1 MVFTRIESL
10 FILAPLALLAL
21 FLKRRRRKNFYS
33 HPLISYMR
41 GKIPEPSRLVHLPRF
56 LELLALACLA
66 VALLNPAL
74 PSAKH
79 LVMHRGLDIVLVLD
93 LSSSMQEPI
102 DMEGALRRRRMGM
115 TIKESTRLD
124 AVKEAIARFAQKR
137 QGDRIGLVV
146 FSENGYVVAPMT
158 PDTAYL
164 INYLKTVDHKTLAS
178 EGQTAIGEGIFTALQ
193 LAEQQSRGRIKN
205 KGRLMV
211 VLTDGENNT
220 GRDVYLA
227 IQKAV
232 EAGFKIYFIGVEI
245 RKTPESLRLV
255 SALNA
260 VGASYY
266 DVRDSEQVGKAYGEI
281 NRLEKG
287 TFLTEQEVDHLP
299 YYYPF
304 ALASVLLLAASVSLR
319 AFPYFLEIT

>member
-1 MVFTRIESL
+1 MVFTRLDWI
-10 FILAPLALLAL
+10 FIIAPVLLLAF
-21 FLKRRRRKNFYS
+21 FLKRRRRRNFFS
-33 HPLISYMR
+33 HPLLSYMR
-41 GKIPEPSRLVHLPRF
+41 GQMPEPSRLVHLPRF
-56 LELLALACLA
+56 LDLLALACLA

-79 LVMHRGLDIVLVLD
+79 MVMHRGLDITLVLD
-93 LSSSMQEPI
+93 LSSSMQEPV
-102 DMEGALRRRRMGM
+102 DMEGALRRRRMG
-115 TIKESTRLD
+115 ISAKETTRLD
-124 AVKEAIARFAQKR
+124 AVKEAMARFAQ
-137 QGDRIGLVV
+137 DRHSDRVGLVV

-164 INYLKTVDHKTLAS
+164 INYLRMVDHKTLAS

-193 LAEQQSRGRIKN
+193 LADQQSRGRIKN
-205 KGRLMV
+205 TGRIMV

-232 EAGFKIYFIGVEI
+232 EAGFRIYFIGVEI

-266 DVRDSEQVGKAYGEI
+266 DVRDSEQIGKAYSEI

-304 ALASVLLLAASVSLR
+304 ALASVLLLAAGAALR
-319 AFPYFLEIT
+319 AFPYFMEIT

>member
-1 MVFTRIESL
+1 MIFTRPES
-10 FILAPLALLAL
+10 ILIVAPLALLAL
-21 FLKRRRRKNFYS
+21 FLERRRRKSFYS
-33 HPLISYMR
+33 HPLLSYMR
-41 GKIPEPSRLVHLPRF
+41 GKIPQPSRLVHLPRF
-56 LELLALACLA
+56 LELSALACLA

-79 LVMHRGLDIVLVLD
+79 MVMHRGLDIVLVLD

-102 DMEGALRRRRMGM
+102 DMEGALRRRRMG
-115 TIKESTRLD
+115 IAVKESTRLD
-124 AVKEAIARFAQKR
+124 AVKDAMARFAQNR

-164 INYLKTVDHKTLAS
+164 INYLRMVDHKTLAS

-193 LAEQQSRGRIKN
+193 LTEQQSRTGMRN

-220 GRDVYLA
+220 GRDVYIA

-260 VGASYY
+260 VGAGYY
-266 DVRDSEQVGKAYGEI
+266 DVRDGEQIGKAYSEI

-304 ALASVLLLAASVSLR
+304 ATASVLLLAAGVALR